1 MSLEP
6 EDFDLGGFG
15 QHGSLGQAHALFGN
29 QLNPLLA
36 ELNERLAA

>member
-6 EDFDLGGFG
+6 EDYDLGGFG
-15 QHGSLGQAHALFGN
+15 QHGSLGQAHAVFGDK
-29 QLNPLLA
+29 LTPLLA